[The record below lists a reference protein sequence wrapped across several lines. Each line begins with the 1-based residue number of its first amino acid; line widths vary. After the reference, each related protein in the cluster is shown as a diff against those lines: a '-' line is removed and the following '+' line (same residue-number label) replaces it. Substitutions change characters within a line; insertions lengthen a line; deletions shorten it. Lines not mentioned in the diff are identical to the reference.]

1 MEVTKLDE
9 SRNNKISINDTLL
22 RKIVYSIEKAI
33 GEDQQQY
40 LRENQK
46 ETNNAI
52 ILLRGDDINT
62 NLRCHIV
69 KDNIDLI
76 PFQRYGWSG
85 RIIIDRTEHITY
97 SIMTEGTLAT
107 VPRKKNRINPHYL
120 QSILYAENKDCIAK
134 ERQMTLQDFGIT
146 IFDTDV
152 LEQDF
157 EKISQGLIGREED
170 YRHYIVS
177 YIANHGEIKSITLKF
192 LDKEFNIV
200 DEESLMQYIRPDFAQ
215 LTNLDSE
222 TESEE
227 YNSHSKK
234 SLVAIR
240 SGVKPQLREI
250 EKRAE
255 K

>member
-1 MEVTKLDE
+1 MDE
-9 SRNNKISINDTLL
+9 SRNNKIAINDTLL
-22 RKIVYSIEKAI
+22 RKIVYSIDKAI

-62 NLRCHIV
+62 NLRHHIV

-76 PFQRYGWSG
+76 PFRRSGWSG

-107 VPRKKNRINPHYL
+107 VARKKNRINPHYL
-120 QSILYAENKDCIAK
+120 QSLLYAENKECIAK

-157 EKISQGLIGREED
+157 EKISQGLIDRKED

-177 YIANHGEIKSITLKF
+177 YIANHGKIKSITLKF

-200 DEESLMQYIRPDFAQ
+200 DEQPLMQYIRPDFAQ
-215 LTNLDSE
+215 LTNTDSVK
-222 TESEE
+222 ESDED
-227 YNSHSKK
+227 NIQSIK
-234 SLVAIR
+234 SLVSVR
-240 SGVKPQLREI
+240 SGVKPKLHEI
-250 EKRAE
+250 EKRDE

>member
-1 MEVTKLDE
+1 MEVTILDVY
-9 SRNNKISINDTLL
+9 RNSKISMNDTLL

-40 LRENQK
+40 LRENKK

-62 NLRCHIV
+62 NLRHHIV

-97 SIMTEGTLAT
+97 SIMTEGTLAI

-120 QSILYAENKDCIAK
+120 QSILYAENKNCIAK

-157 EKISQGLIGREED
+157 EKISQGLIDREEN

-177 YIANHGEIKSITLKF
+177 YTANHGEIKSITLKF
-192 LDKEFNIV
+192 LDKDFNIV

-215 LTNLDSE
+215 LTNTDSE
-222 TESEE
+222 TELKED
-227 YNSHSKK
+227 NSHSKK
-234 SLVAIR
+234 SLVAIK
-240 SGVKPQLREI
+240 SGIKPKLREI
-250 EKRAE
+250 EKRTE

>member
-1 MEVTKLDE
+1 MVDLDE
-9 SRNNKISINDTLL
+9 LRNAKIFTNDTLL

-62 NLRCHIV
+62 NLRHHIV

-76 PFQRYGWSG
+76 PFQRHGWSG
-85 RIIIDRTEHITY
+85 RIIIDRAEHITY

-157 EKISQGLIGREED
+157 EKISQGLIDREED
-170 YRHYIVS
+170 YRHYIIS

-215 LTNLDSE
+215 LTNTDSE
-222 TESEE
+222 LESKE

-240 SGVKPQLREI
+240 SGVKPKLREI
-250 EKRAE
+250 EKRTE

>member
-1 MEVTKLDE
+1 MLKFFYTDNQL
-9 SRNNKISINDTLL
+9 
-22 RKIVYSIEKAI
+22 A
-33 GEDQQQY
+33 QQV
-40 LRENQK
+40 
-46 ETNNAI
+46 
-52 ILLRGDDINT
+52 
-62 NLRCHIV
+62 NLRRHIV

-85 RIIIDRTEHITY
+85 RIIIDKTEHITY

-120 QSILYAENKDCIAK
+120 QSILYAENKECIAK

-157 EKISQGLIGREED
+157 EKISQGLIDREED

-215 LTNLDSE
+215 LTNMDSVK
-222 TESEE
+222 ESDE
-227 YNSHSKK
+227 NNIQSRK
-234 SLVAIR
+234 SLVAVR
-240 SGVKPQLREI
+240 SGVKPKLQEI

>member
-1 MEVTKLDE
+1 MEVTDLDK
-9 SRNNKISINDTLL
+9 SRNTKIFIDDTLL

-62 NLRCHIV
+62 NLRHHIV

-157 EKISQGLIGREED
+157 EKISQGLIDREED
-170 YRHYIVS
+170 YRHYVVS

-192 LDKEFNIV
+192 LDKEFNII

-215 LTNLDSE
+215 LTNTDSE
-222 TESEE
+222 TESKED
-227 YNSHSKK
+227 NSHSKK

-240 SGVKPQLREI
+240 SGVKLKLREI
-250 EKRAE
+250 EKRTE

>member
-1 MEVTKLDE
+1 MDKFKD
-9 SRNNKISINDTLL
+9 SKISINDTLL

-33 GEDQQQY
+33 EEDQQQY
-40 LRENQK
+40 LRENHK

-52 ILLRGDDINT
+52 KFLKGDDINT
-62 NLRCHIV
+62 NLRNHIV

-76 PFQRYGWSG
+76 PFQRNGWSG

-107 VPRKKNRINPHYL
+107 VPRKKNRVNPHYL
-120 QSILYAENKDCIAK
+120 QSILYAENKNCIAQ

-146 IFDTDV
+146 IFDTAV

-157 EKISQGLIGREED
+157 EKISQGLIDRKED

-177 YIANHGEIKSITLKF
+177 YTANHGELISITLKF

-200 DEESLMQYIRPDFAQ
+200 DEEPLMQYIRPDFAQ
-215 LTNLDSE
+215 LTNTVSE
-222 TESEE
+222 TESKEDD
-227 YNSHSKK
+227 SHSKK

-240 SGVKPQLREI
+240 SGVKPKLREF

>member
-1 MEVTKLDE
+1 
-9 SRNNKISINDTLL
+9 
-22 RKIVYSIEKAI
+22 YSIEKAI

-62 NLRCHIV
+62 NLRRHIV

-85 RIIIDRTEHITY
+85 RIIIDKTEHITY

-120 QSILYAENKDCIAK
+120 QSILYAENKECIAK

-157 EKISQGLIGREED
+157 EKISQGLIDREED

-215 LTNLDSE
+215 LTNMDSVK
-222 TESEE
+222 ESDE
-227 YNSHSKK
+227 NNIQSRK
-234 SLVAIR
+234 SLVAVR
-240 SGVKPQLREI
+240 SGVKPKLQEI

>member
-1 MEVTKLDE
+1 MKFFYTDNQL
-9 SRNNKISINDTLL
+9 
-22 RKIVYSIEKAI
+22 A
-33 GEDQQQY
+33 QQV
-40 LRENQK
+40 
-46 ETNNAI
+46 
-52 ILLRGDDINT
+52 
-62 NLRCHIV
+62 NLRRHIV

-85 RIIIDRTEHITY
+85 RIIIDKTEHITY

-120 QSILYAENKDCIAK
+120 QSILYAENKECIAK

-157 EKISQGLIGREED
+157 EKISQGLIDREED

-215 LTNLDSE
+215 LTNMDSVK
-222 TESEE
+222 ESDE
-227 YNSHSKK
+227 NNIQSRK
-234 SLVAIR
+234 SLVAVR
-240 SGVKPQLREI
+240 SGVKPKLQEI

>member
-1 MEVTKLDE
+1 MEVTDLDE
-9 SRNNKISINDTLL
+9 SRNTKIFINDTLL

-46 ETNNAI
+46 ETNNAM

-62 NLRCHIV
+62 NLRHHIV

-76 PFQRYGWSG
+76 PFRRYGWSG
-85 RIIIDRTEHITY
+85 RIIIDRTDHITY
-97 SIMTEGTLAT
+97 SIVTEGTLAT

-157 EKISQGLIGREED
+157 EKISQGLIDREED

-192 LDKEFNIV
+192 LDKDFNIV

-215 LTNLDSE
+215 LTNTDPK
-222 TESEE
+222 TESKAD
-227 YNSHSKK
+227 NSHSKK
-234 SLVAIR
+234 SLVALR
-240 SGVKPQLREI
+240 SGVKPKLREI
-250 EKRAE
+250 EKGTE

>member
-1 MEVTKLDE
+1 MEVTDLDK
-9 SRNNKISINDTLL
+9 SRNTKIFIDDTLL

-62 NLRCHIV
+62 NLRHHIV

-146 IFDTDV
+146 IFDSDV

-157 EKISQGLIGREED
+157 EKISQGLIDREED
-170 YRHYIVS
+170 YRHYVVS

-192 LDKEFNIV
+192 LDKEFNII

-215 LTNLDSE
+215 LTNTDSE
-222 TESEE
+222 TESKED
-227 YNSHSKK
+227 NSHSKK

-240 SGVKPQLREI
+240 SGVKLKLREI
-250 EKRAE
+250 EKRTE

>member
-1 MEVTKLDE
+1 MDE
-9 SRNNKISINDTLL
+9 SRNNKISINDALL

-62 NLRCHIV
+62 NLRRHIV

-85 RIIIDRTEHITY
+85 RIIIDKTEHITY

-120 QSILYAENKDCIAK
+120 QSILYAENKECIAK

-157 EKISQGLIGREED
+157 EKISQGLIDREED

-215 LTNLDSE
+215 LTNMDSVK
-222 TESEE
+222 ESDE
-227 YNSHSKK
+227 NNIQSRK
-234 SLVAIR
+234 SLVAVR
-240 SGVKPQLREI
+240 SGVKPKLQEI

>member
-1 MEVTKLDE
+1 MDKFKN
-9 SRNNKISINDTLL
+9 SKISVNDTLL

-40 LRENQK
+40 LRENYK

-62 NLRCHIV
+62 NLRNHIV

-107 VPRKKNRINPHYL
+107 VPRKKNRVNPHYL
-120 QSILYAENKDCIAK
+120 QSILYAENKNCIAK

-157 EKISQGLIGREED
+157 EKISQGLIDRKED
-170 YRHYIVS
+170 YRHYVVS
-177 YIANHGEIKSITLKF
+177 YTANNGELISITLKF

-200 DEESLMQYIRPDFAQ
+200 DEEPLMQYIRPDFAQ
-215 LTNLDSE
+215 LTNTVSE
-222 TESEE
+222 TESEKDD
-227 YNSHSKK
+227 SHSKK
-234 SLVAIR
+234 SLVTIR
-240 SGVKPQLREI
+240 GGVKPKLREF

>member
-1 MEVTKLDE
+1 MDE
-9 SRNNKISINDTLL
+9 YRNAKMVINDMLL
-22 RKIVYSIEKAI
+22 RKIVYSIEKGV

-40 LRENQK
+40 LRENHK

-52 ILLRGDDINT
+52 KFLKGDDINT
-62 NLRCHIV
+62 NLRNHIV

-76 PFQRYGWSG
+76 PFQRNGWYG
-85 RIIIDRTEHITY
+85 RIIIDRKEHITY
-97 SIMTEGTLAT
+97 SIMTEGTLTT
-107 VPRKKNRINPHYL
+107 VPRKKNRSNPHYL

-157 EKISQGLIGREED
+157 EKISQGLIDRKEG

-200 DEESLMQYIRPDFAQ
+200 DEESLMQYVRPDFAQ
-215 LTNLDSE
+215 LTNTASE

-227 YNSHSKK
+227 DNSHSKK

-240 SGVKPQLREI
+240 SGVKPKLREI